1 MYDSNPRMRHHSNK
15 TGLIMAQ
22 IQEKEYNAFLADGS
36 NNDPQSLTDRNRIF
50 PQISG
55 INLASEEVLKGF

>member
-1 MYDSNPRMRHHSNK
+1 MRHHSNR
-15 TGLIMAQ
+15 TGPIMAQ

-36 NNDPQSLTDRNRIF
+36 NNGPQSLTDRIF

-55 INLASEEVLKGF
+55 INLASEEVLKGS

>member
-1 MYDSNPRMRHHSNK
+1 
-15 TGLIMAQ
+15 MAQ

-36 NNDPQSLTDRNRIF
+36 NNGPQSLTDRNRIF

-55 INLASEEVLKGF
+55 INLASEEVLKGS